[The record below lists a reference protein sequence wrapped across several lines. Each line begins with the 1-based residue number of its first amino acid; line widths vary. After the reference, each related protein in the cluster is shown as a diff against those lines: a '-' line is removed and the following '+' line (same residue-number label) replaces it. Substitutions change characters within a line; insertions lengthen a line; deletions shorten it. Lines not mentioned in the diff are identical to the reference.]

1 MCRVWLT
8 IALVMT
14 VCVLHWVTAYFLH
27 DWPMWW
33 PTNAI
38 LCLYW
43 LFVHVVYQLHSLYS
57 LSTVTLVWLTRL
69 SIGHLVQP
77 TLKVCQFRHC
87 WSWGLFT
94 FQGQVS
100 PEKGIKS
107 IDHTQSILKCW
118 HANRFQLW
126 LMIMA
131 QAGLAIIMPKGFR
144 LVEKVRHKYTH

>member
-8 IALVMT
+8 IALVVS
-14 VCVLHWVTAYFLH
+14 VCVLHWVSANFLP

-57 LSTVTLVWLTRL
+57 LPTATLVWLTRL
-69 SIGHLVQP
+69 SIDIWYSP
-77 TLKVCQFRHC
+77 PSK
-87 WSWGLFT
+87 SASSDIAEAGLFT

-144 LVEKVRHKYTH
+144 LVEKVRQKYTH